1 MRQDISR
8 FLSFAERKFCRVGSE
23 DYRMNIFD
31 AMALGMMLRLQKGK
45 DKCPPVAGFNLL
57 DDKHIF
63 YNSRD

>member
-1 MRQDISR
+1 
-8 FLSFAERKFCRVGSE
+8 
-23 DYRMNIFD
+23 MNIFD